1 MPRLEISLGAD
12 EVDAFL
18 HERKIARVA
27 TVGAGGEPHVVPLWF
42 VWLGGSL
49 FMNSTHGNVTVENAK
64 TNPNAAAVIDDGET
78 YDDLRGVIVRG
89 SVVEADDDARIPEV
103 EHRWSEKYLAGNPV
117 PFQMWR
123 NRVWLRLDPVRIRS
137 WDFRKIPEARERKRA
152 ARDG

>member
-1 MPRLEISLGAD
+1 MARLEISLQPD

-18 HERKIARVA
+18 HERKTARVA
-27 TVGAGGEPHVVPLWF
+27 TVGPGGDPHVVPLWF

-49 FMNSTHGNVTVENAK
+49 LLNSTHGNVTVENAK
-64 TNPNAAAVIDDGET
+64 TNPNVAAVIDDGET
-78 YDDLRGVIVRG
+78 YDDLRGVMVRG
-89 SVVEADDDARIPEV
+89 PVVQADDDARIPEV

-152 ARDG
+152 